1 MRYQGQAR
9 CFSFLSSFSA
19 ITFLPFSFSSAPV
32 PYLSSSYQCNE
43 FLAAHEYSPANHN
56 EESSVRDNLKR
67 IIQPLKRFYPSRG
80 KLMVDYWRMNT
91 QTNLSFFSSKNISR
105 KEGACP
111 PSFFISGNFES
122 RKWDISIAL
131 LIFHPTRLFLHD
143 YLFSIYHRGM
153 LFFHKSNCLAITR
166 FLLFCFYPFC
176 FFSVERRVSAQLSV
190 QLRNTM
196 SFFLFGTRWIDV
208 VLMDALFVQLGNV
221 RGIYF
226 PASAWFHLKPLAPSR
241 NGV

>member
-1 MRYQGQAR
+1 MWYRGQAR
-9 CFSFLSSFSA
+9 CFSFLSSLSA
-19 ITFLPFSFSSAPV
+19 ITFLSFSFSSAPV

-56 EESSVRDNLKR
+56 EESSVRDNLKG

-80 KLMVDYWRMNT
+80 KLMVDYWRVNT
-91 QTNLSFFSSKNISR
+91 QTNLYILFLFQEYIMER
-105 KEGACP
+105 GCP
-111 PSFFISGNFES
+111 PSFFVSGNFES
-122 RKWDISIAL
+122 RKWDILIAL

-143 YLFSIYHRGM
+143 YLFSIYHRGI
-153 LFFHKSNCLAITR
+153 LFFHKSNCLAITS
-166 FLLFCFYPFC
+166 FLLFCFCPFC
-176 FFSVERRVSAQLSV
+176 FFSAEHRVSAQLSV

-196 SFFLFGTRWIDV
+196 SFFLFGIRWIDV
-208 VLMDALFVQLGNV
+208 VLMDALSVQLGNV

-226 PASAWFHLKPLAPSR
+226 SASAWFHLKPLAPSR

>member
-1 MRYQGQAR
+1 MESSWWIIGVWIRKR
-9 CFSFLSSFSA
+9 IFISFSF
-19 ITFLPFSFSSAPV
+19 
-32 PYLSSSYQCNE
+32 
-43 FLAAHEYSPANHN
+43 
-56 EESSVRDNLKR
+56 
-67 IIQPLKRFYPSRG
+67 
-80 KLMVDYWRMNT
+80 
-91 QTNLSFFSSKNISR
+91 SKNISW

-122 RKWDISIAL
+122 RKWDILIAL

-143 YLFSIYHRGM
+143 HLFSIYHRGM
-153 LFFHKSNCLAITR
+153 LFFHKSNRLAITS
-166 FLLFCFYPFC
+166 FLLFCFCPFC
-176 FFSVERRVSAQLSV
+176 FFSAERRISVQLSV

-226 PASAWFHLKPLAPSR
+226 PASAWFHPKPLAPSR